1 MPTQTTI
8 METGDSMRKFLI
20 VFKHEYSQ
28 VVKKKSF
35 IIGLI
40 ITPLFLGLMMF
51 GPAMLAKQKS
61 STTEHLAV
69 IDQSNSNI
77 GNEFVQSIANYQLKD
92 SATAYYN
99 VDKIFEID
107 SSNTEQFNT
116 INDSLK
122 NLILQKDLKYLL
134 VITPLAIDSDTG
146 IYIVS
151 SADNIVT
158 YSRFRWQLSRIISS
172 KRLELSEI
180 NIPIDSVLNM
190 TQRIDLVTK
199 DLKGTTI
206 SIQTK
211 FIIAIIFVM
220 MMYMLILINGQMV
233 MRSVIDEKNSRI
245 MEVLVSSVTPFQ
257 LMLGKIFG
265 LGAAT
270 FTQILIWIIAGL
282 TFAAFGSGMSGNQ
295 TIQDIVLNPYLLIY
309 FVIFFILGFLLYS
322 TLFALLGSVVSN
334 EKEAQ
339 NFIFPIVLCLVLP
352 IVMGMYIIQDP
363 NSLVARILSFIPL
376 FTPTMMVLRL
386 NIIIPSL
393 MNNSFFQPAF
403 MEANLAIIVLACSV
417 IGVIWLT
424 AKIFRVGIL
433 MHGKRVTLPEI
444 IKWVKY

>member
-1 MPTQTTI
+1 MPTQAI
-8 METGDSMRKFLI
+8 LAKWGDSMHKFFI
-20 VFKHEYSQ
+20 VFKHEYTQ

-35 IIGLI
+35 LIGLI

-69 IDQSNSNI
+69 IDQSNENI
-77 GNEFVQSIANYQLKD
+77 GNEFVESIANYQLED
-92 SATAYYN
+92 STTAYYN
-99 VDKIFEID
+99 VDKVFEID
-107 SSNTEQFNT
+107 TSNTEQFNR

-122 NLILQKDLKYLL
+122 NLIIEKDLKYLL
-134 VITPLAIDSDTG
+134 VVTPLALTTDSG

-199 DLKGTTI
+199 DLKGTTV
-206 SIQTK
+206 SLEKK
-211 FIIAIIFVM
+211 FFIAFIFVM
-220 MMYMLILINGQMV
+220 MIYMLILINGQMV

-270 FTQILIWIIAGL
+270 LTQVLIWIIAGL
-282 TFAAFGSGMSGNQ
+282 TFATFGSGMSGNQ
-295 TIQDIVLNPYLLIY
+295 TIQDIIFNPYLLIY

-322 TLFALLGSVVSN
+322 TLFALLGAVVSN

-339 NFIFPIVLCLVLP
+339 NFLFPIVMCLILP
-352 IVMGMYIIQDP
+352 IVIGMYIIQDP

-393 MNNSFFQPAF
+393 MSNSFFQPAF
-403 MEANLAIIVLACSV
+403 YEATLAVIVLACSV
-417 IGVIWLT
+417 VGVIWLT

>member
-1 MPTQTTI
+1 MLTQTVL
-8 METGDSMRKFLI
+8 MGTGDSMHKFLI
-20 VFKHEYSQ
+20 VFKHEYAQ

-35 IIGLI
+35 LIGLI
-40 ITPLFLGLMMF
+40 ITPLFMGLMMF

-69 IDQSNSNI
+69 IDQSNSDI
-77 GNEFVQSIANYQLKD
+77 GKEFIESIAHYQLED
-92 SATAYYN
+92 SATAYYS
-99 VDKIFEID
+99 VDKVFEID
-107 SSNTEQFNT
+107 SLNTEQFNT
-116 INDSLK
+116 ISDSLK
-122 NLILQKDLKYLL
+122 NLILENDLKYLL
-134 VITPLAIDSDTG
+134 VVTPLAIASDTG
-146 IYIVS
+146 IYIIS

-180 NIPIDSVLNM
+180 NIPIDSVLSM

-199 DLKGTTI
+199 DLKGTTV

-211 FIIAIIFVM
+211 FIIAIIFVI

-270 FTQILIWIIAGL
+270 FTQVLIWIIAGL
-282 TFAAFGSGMSGNQ
+282 TFATFGSGMSSNQ
-295 TIQDIVLNPYLLIY
+295 TIQNIIFNPYLLIY

-322 TLFALLGSVVSN
+322 TVFALLGSVVSN

-339 NFIFPIVLCLVLP
+339 NFLFPIILCLVLP
-352 IVMGMYIIQDP
+352 VLMGMYIIQDP

-393 MNNSFFQPAF
+393 MSDSFFQPAF
-403 MEANLAIIVLACSV
+403 YEANLAVIVLACSV

-433 MHGKRVTLPEI
+433 MQGKRITLPEI
-444 IKWVKY
+444 MKWIKY